1 MKSNIYR
8 MMSFGLA
15 VLVLFT
21 SFDYSVEMHFCQD
34 NLKSFSLFGHAEK
47 CYKGEPA
54 NQGCIHSSEQQ
65 QSQISKKPCCSDKTL
80 HAKLYQNQVAS
91 NQTSFPQSTFNLIAI
106 VPHLTIMSAQHT
118 WQYHQYKWHFKTPS
132 PPTDLLSLLQ
142 VFRL

>member
-15 VLVLFT
+15 VLVLLT
-21 SFDYSVEMHFCQD
+21 SFDYSVDMHFCQD
-34 NLKSFSLFGHAEK
+34 HLKSFSLLGHAEK

-54 NQGCIHSSEQQ
+54 KQGCIHSSDQQ

-80 HAKLYQNQVAS
+80 HAKLSQNQVAPA
-91 NQTSFPQSTFNLIAI
+91 QTSLTTTTLNLTAF
-106 VPHLTIMSAQHT
+106 VSQLPTMLTVNT
-118 WQYHQYKWHFKTPS
+118 WRNQESKWHFKPPS
-132 PPTDLLSLLQ
+132 PPEDLLSLLQ